1 MLYFDYDWDLSPN
14 GILLDR
20 ELDTDQLNW
29 KTGDFFQVQEINGR
43 KVFRR
48 VDPMVQF
55 VLNKENEHE

>member
-29 KTGDFFQVQEINGR
+29 KTGDFFKSKRSMIEKCFDELIPHNR
-43 KVFRR
+43 
-48 VDPMVQF
+48 D
-55 VLNKENEHE
+55 